1 MLNHIGTQNIETD
14 RLLLRKFEITD
25 APKMFNNLAKNPD
38 NVKYLS
44 WQAHK
49 NIDETYKVLNKWLE
63 EYKNQNYYRW
73 CIALKNTNEAIGSI
87 DVIEIIEIRST
98 CEIGYVVSKKFWN
111 NGIMTEALGAVIK
124 FLFTNVN
131 FNRIQLRH
139 ATENPASGKVMLKCG
154 LKFEGILRQYGF
166 KNNGER
172 CDSAIY
178 SILRE
183 EFNNYTLGGF
193 S

>member
-25 APKMFNNLAKNPD
+25 APKIFDNWAKDPD

-49 NIDETYKVLNKWLE
+49 NIDKTYKVLNKWLE

-98 CEIGYVVSKKFWN
+98 CEIGYVVSKN
-111 NGIMTEALGAVIK
+111 
-124 FLFTNVN
+124 
-131 FNRIQLRH
+131 
-139 ATENPASGKVMLKCG
+139 SGTMEL
-154 LKFEGILRQYGF
+154 
-166 KNNGER
+166 
-172 CDSAIY
+172 
-178 SILRE
+178 
-183 EFNNYTLGGF
+183 
-193 S
+193 